1 MIELRLPSFGAD
13 MDDAAFV
20 EWRVQPGDAVARG
33 QVVCVVE
40 TQKGAIDVEA
50 WQAGTMARLVAE
62 AGQRLPVGS
71 VLALLAGEGEDWQA
85 VAAAASAPVATPAPT
100 PAAIPAPKPTSEP
113 TPELTRE
120 PPAAAVAGPAPAL
133 RASPAARKRAAEIG
147 VDLARLPATGK
158 PLTLADVEA
167 AAAARTDRLQEMRA
181 AIAAAMSRSKREI
194 PHYYLG
200 CEAPVDAAQRWL
212 ADFNAQR
219 PVAERVLFPALMLKA
234 VALALAEAP
243 ELNGFFLGGR
253 FQPAESVHLGVVTA
267 LRGGGLMVPT
277 VHDAQRLT
285 LADLMAAL
293 REAIERA
300 RRGQLRSS
308 DLADSTVT
316 VSNLGDLG
324 TDVVYGVIYPPQ
336 VALVGLGRVAPRPVV
351 QDGRV
356 VALPTVHLTL
366 AADHR
371 ASDGLVGA
379 RFLAALT
386 ERLAR
391 PEGLP

>member
-50 WQAGTMARLVAE
+50 WQAGTVARRVAE

-71 VLALLAGEGEDWQA
+71 VLALLAGEGEDWRA
-85 VAAAASAPVATPAPT
+85 VAASAPAAS
-100 PAAIPAPKPTSEP
+100 PAAAPAAAAPVPETVAAAEP
-113 TPELTRE
+113 ATALVTT
-120 PPAAAVAGPAPAL
+120 PPAAP
-133 RASPAARKRAAEIG
+133 RASPAARKRAAELG
-147 VDLARLPATGK
+147 VDLASLPASGK
-158 PLTLADVEA
+158 PLTLADVEGA
-167 AAAARTDRLQEMRA
+167 ATARPDRLQDMRA

-200 CEAPVDAAQRWL
+200 CETQVEAAQRWL
-212 ADFNAQR
+212 AGFNAER
-219 PVAERVLFPALMLKA
+219 PVAERVLLPALMLKA

-243 ELNGFFLGGR
+243 ELNGFYLGGR
-253 FQPAESVHLGVVTA
+253 FQPAQAVHLGVVTA

-277 VHDAQRLT
+277 VHDAARLT
-285 LADLMAAL
+285 LPELMGAL

-308 DLADSTVT
+308 DLADSTIT

-324 TDVVYGVIYPPQ
+324 TDIVYGVIYPPQ

-356 VALPTVHLTL
+356 VAAPTVHLTL

-379 RFLAALT
+379 RFLAALA
-386 ERLAR
+386 ERLAH
-391 PEGLP
+391 PESL